1 MSGHSHSKNGVA
13 SLGYVP
19 AMLVFKLLGK
29 LRETRNEPGRDPKS

>member
-1 MSGHSHSKNGVA
+1 MAGV
-13 SLGYVP
+13 VP